1 MRRDHRR
8 CSNRRRVRAH
18 LARVTWSGVVPK
30 NIMDEEREV
39 AIGGI
44 GGSGYARAGECPGDY
59 APEVEGASDV
69 TGVRRYSIAARA
81 GIG

>member
-1 MRRDHRR
+1 
-8 CSNRRRVRAH
+8 
-18 LARVTWSGVVPK
+18 
-30 NIMDEEREV
+30 MDEEREV